1 MEVIMKLLLSID
13 MKNYKADGTVME
25 RPSSRGVFI
34 KDHKIA
40 MIHSLEYDY
49 YKFPGGGIKKGE
61 SQIDALIREVKE
73 EAGLIV
79 IPDSI
84 KEYGYVHI
92 VEKGEKEDVFVQD
105 NYYYVINC
113 EEKTLPP
120 ELDEYEK
127 EEKFTLEFVLPTYAM
142 AVNMKCVNDLKKMMM
157 IDRENRVLALLLK
170 DHYFD

>member
-13 MKNYKADGTVME
+13 MKNYKTDGTMVE
-25 RPSSRGVFI
+25 RPSARGIFI

-61 SQIDALIREVKE
+61 SQTDALIREVRE

-92 VEKGEKEDVFVQD
+92 IEKGNKEDIFVQD
-105 NYYYVINC
+105 NYYYLINC
-113 EEKTLPP
+113 DENIVPP

-157 IDRENRVLALLLK
+157 IDREDRVLALLLK